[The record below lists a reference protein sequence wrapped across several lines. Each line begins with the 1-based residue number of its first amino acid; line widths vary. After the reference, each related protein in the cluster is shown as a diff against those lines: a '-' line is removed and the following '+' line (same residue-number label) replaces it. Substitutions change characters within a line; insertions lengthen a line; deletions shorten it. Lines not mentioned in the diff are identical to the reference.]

1 MELYPVDE
9 TKDNVIDATGVINE
23 DGLLARYYN
32 ASVQKDTV
40 DPDHKTYVYYF
51 SHPVADTEER
61 MAENG
66 AFHTGDVG
74 YWLNH
79 FTTTYERPWQQEDYD
94 LGEVMSSYLVNF
106 ASTSDPNGTDSNGN
120 ALPEWKDIAQTDG
133 ISYMSFDTDAEWTT
147 MDADKSE
154 FWTE

>member
-51 SHPVADTEER
+51 SHPVADTE
-61 MAENG
+61 
-66 AFHTGDVG
+66 
-74 YWLNH
+74 
-79 FTTTYERPWQQEDYD
+79 
-94 LGEVMSSYLVNF
+94 
-106 ASTSDPNGTDSNGN
+106 
-120 ALPEWKDIAQTDG
+120 
-133 ISYMSFDTDAEWTT
+133 
-147 MDADKSE
+147 
-154 FWTE
+154 